1 MLLYREKTRWS
12 LGDETPEKGLAFVC
26 QDALIFVLE
35 AAEAVERGLCD
46 TLPVTGLA
54 ELLFFKGI

>member
-1 MLLYREKTRWS
+1 
-12 LGDETPEKGLAFVC
+12 LGDETPEKVLAFVC
-26 QDALIFVLE
+26 QDAFIFVFE
-35 AAEAVERGLCD
+35 AADSVENGLCD

>member
-12 LGDETPEKGLAFVC
+12 LGDEPPEQGLAFVC

-35 AAEAVERGLCD
+35 ASEAFERGLCD